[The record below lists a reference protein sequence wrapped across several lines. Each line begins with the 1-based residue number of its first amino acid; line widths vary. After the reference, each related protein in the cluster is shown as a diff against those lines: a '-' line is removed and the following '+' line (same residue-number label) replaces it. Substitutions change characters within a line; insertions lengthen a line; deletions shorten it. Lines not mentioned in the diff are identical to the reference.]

1 MKCKMQMFGII
12 GWMQQS
18 FNIH

>member
-12 GWMQQS
+12 GWMQQG
-18 FNIH
+18 FNMY